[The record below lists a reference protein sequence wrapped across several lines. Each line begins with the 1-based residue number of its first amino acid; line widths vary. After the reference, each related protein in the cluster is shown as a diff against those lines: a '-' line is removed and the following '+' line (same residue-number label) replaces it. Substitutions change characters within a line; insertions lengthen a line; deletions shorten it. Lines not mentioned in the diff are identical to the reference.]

1 MSQPFKLY
9 RLQQT
14 DSQIDQLKN
23 RLDQIEIEI
32 QDDVALRNAEKNAE
46 RTEKELQESRRLL
59 RIADDN
65 LQKQKSKI
73 KSTESRLY
81 SGKVK
86 NPKELQDLENE
97 SVSLKRFLSVLEDR
111 YLEALLQEE
120 ELAAKD
126 TSSRNELNTER
137 ENYSKKMSTLEG
149 ERKKLESDVTRLSAE
164 RAVIASSVDAEDL
177 RLYEK
182 LREIRSGVAVARV
195 SDKACSACGTT
206 LSATLLHAARN
217 PNQINRCDTCSRIL
231 YLG

>member
-14 DSQIDQLKN
+14 DTQIDQLKN

-46 RTEKELQESRRLL
+46 RTEKELQESRRLF

-81 SGKVK
+81 SGNVK

-111 YLEALLQEE
+111 YLEALLHEE

-126 TSSRNELNTER
+126 TSAGNELITER
-137 ENYSKKMSTLEG
+137 ENYSNKLSMLEG
-149 ERKKLESDVTRLSAE
+149 ERMQQERRYAYYLSAYYPE
-164 RAVIASSVDAEDL
+164 
-177 RLYEK
+177 
-182 LREIRSGVAVARV
+182 
-195 SDKACSACGTT
+195 
-206 LSATLLHAARN
+206 
-217 PNQINRCDTCSRIL
+217 
-231 YLG
+231 